1 MPFDSEVSNNF
12 IFFISADFSY
22 IFNDDG
28 ISLQNIIHKAVIEV
42 DEVGSK
48 AAAFTGLDFGVKS
61 IAKVKNPWIFDRPF
75 LYAIMDKKYMFP
87 LFVGRVVDPSGQYE
101 LSSREL
107 GGPGEWINDQ

>member
-1 MPFDSEVSNNF
+1 MPFDLEVFNNL

-75 LYAIMDKKYMFP
+75 LYAIMDKKYNFP
-87 LFVGRVVDPSGQYE
+87 LFVGRVVDPSGNH
-101 LSSREL
+101 EL
-107 GGPGEWINDQ
+107 GPRSVQNNFNSC